1 MKGVLHLNESLANL
15 LKSAFDSAGSRS
27 SEAVQT
33 AEGLKPGERR
43 DAAVL
48 FLDLAGFTKLSGGLD
63 HETVHELA
71 RSIMNELVLT
81 AQDYRGY
88 VDKIEGDRIM
98 VLFGAVSSGENDS
111 RTAVLCGFRML
122 DVLRVA
128 REVLKE
134 SGMELGARIGISSGP
149 LTVAP
154 DAIGHLTAMGNTV
167 NIASRM
173 EELAELDSIL
183 VTDRVHRMCGG
194 CALWSPPLELDVKG
208 MGEPV
213 IAWRALKPLRA
224 SCESCDDDPFTGRRM
239 ESGRLCGFLEEVEKE
254 WREST
259 DGNRPRH
266 GLIEITGEAGTG
278 KARLAMEFAKE
289 SCPGRLLLRGRSAE
303 EDQPA
308 HWLWSTLVASALGFR
323 VRSSVDGDSFIKAVS
338 RFFPPEEIGDSLPF
352 LGRLIPAE
360 FDDSRFSSL
369 DGRGIALETGMAIRD
384 FMEAL
389 GKRNELVVFLEDTH
403 WMDPTDA
410 EALEFVLR
418 NTRTPGPV
426 LFILAGRDTGPGSA
440 AAPFRSDSPYYMYR
454 TVELGDFSQEESR
467 EMAAALAE
475 RLTGE
480 DHPFSDHAAEF
491 LHRQSSGNPFFLREL
506 VTHMVETGNLT
517 EGQGVW
523 RIKTISI
530 ADSAPET
537 LTGILQS
544 RLDNLP
550 EQMRKTILLCGVL
563 GMEFLHRTYT
573 EVCSRL
579 AIPPA
584 SDPVFQGLVE
594 KGMLIRADSDKGK
607 MRGYR
612 FRHPLIQKTAC
623 GSNLSHN
630 LKLIHR
636 AAAES
641 IQELFRNDQGRIS
654 ARLAAHWE
662 GAGETARASEWG
674 LAAQKYASE
683 NYQHPTVL
691 YWGEKLLQWLPE
703 ELEDRLKVLE
713 RNSRA
718 YLFTGRRDEQLAAL
732 REMER
737 IAADRNLP
745 FWTAK
750 AQIDLGFHLRSTGD
764 ISGAKTLLE
773 KALELCRD
781 NGLEDLESSTLG
793 NLGVLAADTGSV
805 EEAREYFTSAGKIHA
820 RLGNRRAEASTLGNL
835 GIILRNARDYRGA
848 GEKFQGA
855 LEIFQELGD
864 IRSEAITLGNLGNI
878 HHDLGELDQALDLY
892 EKTLEMFTRIGDRRS
907 MGVFLGNLGILQADM
922 GNREKAEDY
931 YQRALAISRETGNL
945 RSRGW
950 TLSNMASMKMK
961 DESPEEAAEL
971 YKEALDLFRQVKD
984 RRMEAITLAALGY
997 STFLAGNAEESL
1009 EALKGSVAL
1018 ASELKLPRGDFEGTL
1033 IPHHSRLN
1041 EEHTQLQV
1049 PELPEH
1055 WRGST

>member
-1 MKGVLHLNESLANL
+1 MNESLANL
-15 LKSAFDSAGSRS
+15 LRTAFDSAGSRV
-27 SEAVQT
+27 AQT
-33 AEGLKPGERR
+33 VKVTDGLKPGERR

-48 FLDLAGFTKLSGGLD
+48 FLDLAGFTKLSDSLD

-122 DVLRVA
+122 EVLRVA
-128 REVLKE
+128 REVLSD
-134 SGMELGARIGISSGP
+134 SGMELSARIGISSGP

-194 CALWSPPLELDVKG
+194 CALWSPPLELEVKG

-213 IAWRALKPLRA
+213 VAWRALKPLRA
-224 SCESCDDDPFTGRRM
+224 ACESCDDDPFTGRRM
-239 ESGRLCGFLEEVEKE
+239 EFGQLCGFLEEVENE
-254 WREST
+254 WRENT
-259 DGNRPRH
+259 DGDRPRH
-266 GLIEITGEAGTG
+266 SLIEITGEAGTG
-278 KARLAMEFAKE
+278 KARLATEFVKE

-323 VRSSVDGDSFIKAVS
+323 VRSSVDGDSFMKAVS
-338 RFFPPEEIGDSLPF
+338 RFFPPVEIGDSLPF

-360 FDDSRFSSL
+360 CDDSRFSSL

-389 GKRNELVVFLEDTH
+389 SRRNELAVFLEDTH
-403 WMDPTDA
+403 WMDPTDS
-410 EALEFVLR
+410 EALDFVLK

-426 LFILAGRDTGPGSA
+426 LFILTGRDKGPGSA
-440 AAPFRSDSPYYMYR
+440 AAPFRSDSPYHIYR

-480 DHPFSDHAAEF
+480 EHPFSDHAAEF

-506 VTHMVETGNLT
+506 VTHMVETGNLA
-517 EGQGVW
+517 ESQGVW
-523 RIKTISI
+523 RIKTISA
-530 ADSAPET
+530 ADSTPET
-537 LTGILQS
+537 LTGVLQS

-550 EQMRKTILLCGVL
+550 DQMRRTVLLCGVL

-579 AIPPA
+579 GIPPS

-594 KGMLIRADSDKGK
+594 KGMLMRADSNKGK

-612 FRHPLIQKTAC
+612 FRHPLIQKTASE
-623 GSNLSHN
+623 SNLSHN

-641 IQELFRNDQGRIS
+641 IQELFHNDEGRIS

-662 GAGETARASEWG
+662 GAGETVKAAEWG

-683 NYQHPTVL
+683 NYQHATVL
-691 YWGEKLLQWLPE
+691 FWGEKLLHWLPE

-713 RNSRA
+713 RNSKA

-773 KALELCRD
+773 NALELCRE

-805 EEAREYFTSAGKIHA
+805 EEAREYFTNAGKIHA

-835 GIILRNARDYRGA
+835 GIILRNARDHRGA

-855 LEIFQELGD
+855 LEIFRELGD

-878 HHDLGELDQALDLY
+878 HHDLGELHQALELY

-922 GNREKAEDY
+922 GNREKAEEY
-931 YQRALAISRETGNL
+931 YRRALAISRETGNL

-950 TLSNMASMKMK
+950 TLSNMASMRLK
-961 DESPEEAAEL
+961 DDSPKEAAEL
-971 YKEALDLFRQVKD
+971 YMEALDLFRQVKD

-997 STFLAGNAEESL
+997 SCFLAGSAEGSL
-1009 EALKGSVAL
+1009 GSLKEAAAL
-1018 ASELKLPRGDFEGTL
+1018 AAELKLPRGDFENTL
-1033 IPHHSRLN
+1033 IPHHAG
-1041 EEHTQLQV
+1041 LQ
-1049 PELPEH
+1049 EKLPGLDLPGLPAH
-1055 WRGST
+1055 WEGQSS